1 MGEGL
6 TAGRH
11 AAVHQ
16 LTVVLP
22 KLIRRHSK
30 NKGVSAFVLLF
41 HAIPT
46 MPLTHLM
53 LLVLRANGVLGIAT

>member
-1 MGEGL
+1 MGEVR
-6 TAGRH
+6 TAG

-16 LTVVLP
+16 FTVVLP

-30 NKGVSAFVLLF
+30 NQGVSAFVHF
-41 HAIPT
+41 CTASPT

-53 LLVLRANGVLGIAT
+53 LLVLRANGVLGIGT